1 MIDLEHQ
8 ELHRAYLQQ
17 RLGCE
22 LQPDAQFI
30 ANTSPYGVSAF
41 ERFTSPENAV
51 FLHGN
56 SFAAARDTYLTSLG
70 AIELQG
76 GYLRIVQRGK

>member
-1 MIDLEHQ
+1 MPTYSSDLD
-8 ELHRAYLQQ
+8 A
-17 RLGCE
+17 RLNP
-22 LQPDAQFI
+22 LRSS
-30 ANTSPYGVSAF
+30 SPTRLPTGSQVSSDGTALTL
-41 ERFTSPENAV
+41 RFTSPENAV

>member
-1 MIDLEHQ
+1 MPTYSSDSGANCNLMPNSSPT
-8 ELHRAYLQQ
+8 LVPMAS
-17 RLGCE
+17 
-22 LQPDAQFI
+22 QPSSAGTAQ
-30 ANTSPYGVSAF
+30 TW
-41 ERFTSPENAV
+41 RFTSPENAV